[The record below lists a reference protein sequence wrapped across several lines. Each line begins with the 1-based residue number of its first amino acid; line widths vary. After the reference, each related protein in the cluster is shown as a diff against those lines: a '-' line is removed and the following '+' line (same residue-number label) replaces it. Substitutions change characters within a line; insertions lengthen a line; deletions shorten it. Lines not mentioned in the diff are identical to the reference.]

1 MPIDDRFYT
10 PVQDPDS
17 DEITWATSLG
27 EFQLAD
33 RVALRPESQW
43 HNAGERT
50 GMVVGVPGGWV
61 RVLLG
66 TSGRKVKIRCWDLAV
81 VAIPCGAFHHR
92 FALLGRQRGDS
103 VIERDE
109 AREEAVQP

>member
-81 VAIPCGAFHHR
+81 VAIPIRCRAVTM
-92 FALLGRQRGDS
+92 
-103 VIERDE
+103 VIIESKDFR
-109 AREEAVQP
+109 

>member
-10 PVQDPDS
+10 PIQDPDS
-17 DEITWATSLG
+17 AEMTWATSLG

-50 GMVVGVPGGWV
+50 GMVVGVPV
-61 RVLLG
+61 RVW
-66 TSGRKVKIRCWDLAV
+66 R
-81 VAIPCGAFHHR
+81 GAPFDQHAY
-92 FALLGRQRGDS
+92 FSSLVFS
-103 VIERDE
+103 
-109 AREEAVQP
+109 